1 LLTIN
6 RLEKSDD
13 LNNPSLNG
21 KNQVSLTKAHFACSS
36 ANARILN
43 NQVTTLTS
51 HVYVSVAQHVN
62 MKNEICRVNF
72 EFVDSKRSASIA
84 NKDINAD
91 NCPIRMTVTAEQT
104 GNTDL

>member
-1 LLTIN
+1 
-6 RLEKSDD
+6 
-13 LNNPSLNG
+13 
-21 KNQVSLTKAHFACSS
+21 
-36 ANARILN
+36 
-43 NQVTTLTS
+43 
-51 HVYVSVAQHVN
+51 